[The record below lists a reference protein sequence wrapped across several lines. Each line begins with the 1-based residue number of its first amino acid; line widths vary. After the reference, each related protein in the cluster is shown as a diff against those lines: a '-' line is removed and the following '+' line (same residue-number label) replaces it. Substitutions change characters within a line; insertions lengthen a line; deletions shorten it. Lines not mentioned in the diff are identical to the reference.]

1 MLIHL
6 TRILVYVWTFPT
18 TSVGLIFLA
27 PTRLGRVH
35 ARVVA
40 GVIEIH
46 GGLATWFLR
55 HATLLEGGASA
66 MTLGHVVIGLDEHA
80 LELTRDHERVHVRQA
95 ERLGPLFIPAYLLAS
110 FLAWRRGLDPYR
122 DNPFEIE
129 AYNLAG

>member
-1 MLIHL
+1 MLIRFV
-6 TRILVYVWTFPT
+6 RILIYLWTFPT

-35 ARVVA
+35 ARVFA

-66 MTLGHVVIGLDEHA
+66 MTLGHVVIGVDEQALD
-80 LELTRDHERVHVRQA
+80 LTRDHERVHVRQA
-95 ERLGPLFIPAYLLAS
+95 ERLGPFFIPAYLLAS

>member
-1 MLIHL
+1 MLIRL
-6 TRILVYVWTFPT
+6 VRILVYAWTFPT

-35 ARVVA
+35 ARAVG

-46 GGLATWFLR
+46 GGLASWFLR

-66 MTLGHVVIGLDEHA
+66 MTLGHVVIGLDAQA
-80 LELTRDHERVHVRQA
+80 LDLTRDHERVHVRQA
-95 ERLGPLFIPAYLLAS
+95 ERLGPFFVPAYLLAS

-129 AYNLAG
+129 AYNLSS